1 MNKSSLSLRE
11 TLQTGVVWLT
21 IMHSGPKDNLVVIL
35 LIKSVSLR
43 IRMKVARRFLGP
55 REIRAKVR
63 PAYGDLNVPQTDAPS

>member
-1 MNKSSLSLRE
+1 
-11 TLQTGVVWLT
+11 
-21 IMHSGPKDNLVVIL
+21 MHSGPKDNLVVIL